1 MPEEYKA
8 GWICLGLLI
17 LFGLLI
23 TQIPTDPKSARQIT
37 VETQC
42 EPTDLYVIDGQR
54 HINQIYDCEEVD
66 NE

>member
-23 TQIPTDPKSARQIT
+23 TQIPVEPKSAEQIRI
-37 VETQC
+37 ETQC
-42 EPTDLYVIDGQR
+42 EPTALYVIDGQR
-54 HINQIYDCEEVD
+54 HIDQIYDCGEIDE
-66 NE
+66 